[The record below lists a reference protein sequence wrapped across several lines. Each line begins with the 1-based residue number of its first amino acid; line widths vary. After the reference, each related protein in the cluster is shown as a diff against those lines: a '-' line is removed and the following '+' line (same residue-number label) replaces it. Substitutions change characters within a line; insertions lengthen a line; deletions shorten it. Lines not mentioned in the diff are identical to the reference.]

1 MAHLEGILQCGS
13 LFPTTVL
20 SVFRA
25 ADVDKDGVVSGNEA
39 VAFFQSTGVDK
50 SYLKSVWDLA
60 TDSQPGGLTPVHFS
74 RALRL
79 ISLLQ
84 TGCQLTDGFVS
95 KALHPQT
102 GLQLPDPK
110 FGDRYLEQVCIMLV
124 HVCMII
130 GLYAHTHHM
139 HLVSVHPVVIPHV

>member
-1 MAHLEGILQCGS
+1 MTFACVPFALQCSKTCSEMANLDGVLQCGS
-13 LFPTTVL
+13 LFPTTVY

-25 ADVDKDGVVSGNEA
+25 ADIDKDGIVSGNEA

-60 TDSQPGGLTPVHFS
+60 TDSQPGGLTPAHFS

-84 TGCQLTDGFVS
+84 AGCQLTDEFVK

-110 FGDRYLEQVCIMLV
+110 FGSQYLQV
-124 HVCMII
+124 
-130 GLYAHTHHM
+130 AR
-139 HLVSVHPVVIPHV
+139 